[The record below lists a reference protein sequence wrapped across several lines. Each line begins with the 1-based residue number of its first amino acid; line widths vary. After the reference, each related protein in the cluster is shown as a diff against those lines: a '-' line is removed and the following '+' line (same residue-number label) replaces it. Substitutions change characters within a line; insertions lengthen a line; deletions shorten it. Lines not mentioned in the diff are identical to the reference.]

1 MQVLDKNAQYY
12 TFEGE
17 YENDDEDEKKNDLDN
32 DSTR

>member
-1 MQVLDKNAQYY
+1 MQVLDKKAQYY
-12 TFEGE
+12 TFEDE